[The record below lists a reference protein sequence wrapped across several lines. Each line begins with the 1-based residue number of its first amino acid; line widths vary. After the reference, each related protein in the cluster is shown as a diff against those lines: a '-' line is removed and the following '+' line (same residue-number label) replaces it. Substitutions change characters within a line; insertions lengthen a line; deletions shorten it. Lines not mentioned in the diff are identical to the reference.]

1 MICKNCGA
9 EIPASAK
16 FCDICGTPVVREVG
30 TRVKKEKVRVN
41 WKLLIPILGLISL
54 LVVGPLMIS
63 HSIQKENEQRTEKTV
78 SARVTPE
85 QFNEIEIGM
94 DYGEVKNIVGS
105 EGVKSYHD
113 SRVVEFTWPGEYH
126 DKLDATDPKLRVS
139 FNKSTGLAETI
150 EEINILDGKE
160 IYENEKSNKEAVTKL
175 TRKELGTI
183 PGEASYET
191 ICEMLGCEGVLTYS
205 MSSNEG
211 TYKVYE
217 WRYLSKEDNEYKTF
231 SLSFVDNR
239 LYRY

>member
-16 FCDICGTPVVREVG
+16 FCDVCGTPVIREVG

-54 LVVGPLMIS
+54 LIVGPLMIS
-63 HSIQKENEQRTEKTV
+63 HSIQKENEQKTEKTV

-126 DKLDATDPKLRVS
+126 GKLDATDPKLRVS

-150 EEINILDGKE
+150 EEVNILDGKE

-175 TRKELGTI
+175 TRQELGTI

-191 ICEMLGCEGVLTYS
+191 ICEMLGCDGVLTYS

-211 TYKVYE
+211 TYKIYE

>member
-63 HSIQKENEQRTEKTV
+63 HSIQKEHAQRTEKTV